1 MPRVAQTRTPAR
13 RRPASRP
20 SGERSEQRGA
30 APIAYQTEH
39 PVVDWVEYSR
49 NPLRRT
55 VLGPVGDSREWALLG
70 QAERPDLALHA
81 DDVPPSAQRGARY
94 AEVMAVPPCDCW
106 RCYWGQAVRDDW
118 RIGLT
123 VAVLVLLAF
132 FLDGRV
138 QAAFAAGRMG

>member
-1 MPRVAQTRTPAR
+1 MPRVATRKAPR
-13 RRPASRP
+13 NRRPASKATRET
-20 SGERSEQRGA
+20 SLQQSA
-30 APIAYQTEH
+30 APIAYQTAR